1 MSRVFKRCCKGEQS
15 LVREEGVR
23 SLASFDAV
31 TQRRHHAIRP
41 DRSFRPPPSPRLSA
55 GGVSPLLSL
64 GGTIGVVLLHAKP
77 RASSFLPPFPQ
88 GGFASRPS
96 RRQNGCGIMKALT
109 PDALTPNVRSLR
121 LLRLAFPTFRP
132 HPRWLSHGR
141 FVRRLSAEG
150 LFQASPR
157 TSRLATALRRIR
169 FVILRTASSPPD
181 ALHPA
186 SRRRSL
192 LRLRSCDQLRN
203 GLTPFCQ
210 SVLTDALVPANAGT
224 HTPCR
229 VF

>member
-23 SLASFDAV
+23 PLASFDAV

-41 DRSFRPPPSPRLSA
+41 DRSFRPPPSPRFSA

-132 HPRWLSHGR
+132 HPRWLSRGR

-150 LFQASPR
+150 LFQASTNEQAR
-157 TSRLATALRRIR
+157 H
-169 FVILRTASSPPD
+169 SPPPNQVRYPTD
-181 ALHPA
+181 CQFTSGCSPPRLTATQSP
-186 SRRRSL
+186 SITE
-192 LRLRSCDQLRN
+192 LRP
-203 GLTPFCQ
+203 TPER
-210 SVLTDALVPANAGT
+210 T
-224 HTPCR
+224 HTVLSKRPHGRTRPCESRDPYR
-229 VF
+229 VISQ

>member
-1 MSRVFKRCCKGEQS
+1 
-15 LVREEGVR
+15 L
-23 SLASFDAV
+23 
-31 TQRRHHAIRP
+31 P
-41 DRSFRPPPSPRLSA
+41 A

-64 GGTIGVVLLHAKP
+64 GGTIGVVLLHAEP

-192 LRLRSCDQLRN
+192 LRLQSCDQLRN

-210 SVLTDALVPANAGT
+210 SVLTDALVPALSRD
-224 HTPCR
+224 P
-229 VF
+229 